1 LGPVVVVVVVGVLLD
16 GRVRGPGD
24 RALAEDV
31 ARGMASGGIQTHL
44 IELVPS
50 PGRSPRL
57 LHSVRLPHTWL
68 RRAAPSRPA
77 AAAAVLDAEVA
88 DATLD
93 KLAERVAQLVDHEG
107 IGHLHAIGCSLA
119 GRVARLVQRR
129 TGTHFCVTP
138 RGRDLRTKDD
148 TVRSRVRD
156 VLHAARHV
164 VLFDESW
171 LHAMEAAFPARA
183 GESPLRLRVLRRGV
197 DLELFKLVPRQE
209 RGSAAAR
216 LGTDSPLGARLQG
229 IEWERA
235 CVMLCVR
242 YGGDAEGFAQF
253 LFAIPDL
260 LRQQPHLQVIVVQAG
275 ESPVAVDRLRAAFA
289 AGQPD
294 LLAGVL
300 QDSELYQ
307 PLLDHLGRL
316 HDQGRSRAWWE
327 TAARLEPERRV
338 RDAGEVSREDF
349 ARLLPLA
356 DLVVLPGLNLR
367 CTSQLPYEALAAGV
381 LTVARAHAGME
392 TYARLIRE
400 EISGEIAALCT
411 LRDDAPTVWELE
423 DTLGRFARLRPELGD
438 RLRALAVRKF
448 DARQTALDLLR
459 LHAEPAARAAVAR
472 A

>member
-1 LGPVVVVVVVGVLLD
+1 MVVVVVGVLLD

-50 PGRSPRL
+50 PGRSPRV

-68 RRAAPSRPA
+68 RRASHSEPPPA
-77 AAAAVLDAEVA
+77 AAWLDAEVG
-88 DATLD
+88 DATAEQ
-93 KLAERVAQLVDHEG
+93 LAERVAHLVDRER
-107 IGHLHAIGCSLA
+107 IGTLHAIGCDLP

-129 TGTHFCVTP
+129 TGASFCVTP
-138 RGRDLRTKDD
+138 RGRDLRGSNTAGRDQ
-148 TVRSRVRD
+148 VQD

-171 LHAMEAAFPARA
+171 LHAMEAAFPVRV

-197 DLELFKLVPRQE
+197 DLELFKPVPRQE
-209 RGSAAAR
+209 RGSAAATF
-216 LGTDSPLGARLQG
+216 GAKSPLTARLAG

-235 CVMLCVR
+235 CVLLCVHN
-242 YGGDAEGFAQF
+242 GGDTEGFAQF
-253 LFAIPDL
+253 LFALPEL
-260 LRQQPHLQVIVVQAG
+260 LRQQPLLQVLVVQAG
-275 ESPVAVDRLRAAFA
+275 EAPPAVDRLRAA
-289 AGQPD
+289 
-294 LLAGVL
+294 LAGGKPELLEGVL
-300 QDSELYQ
+300 RESELYQ
-307 PLLDHLGRL
+307 PLLGHLERVHSLG
-316 HDQGRSRAWWE
+316 HSRAWWE
-327 TAARLEPERRV
+327 AAARLEPEHRV
-338 RDAGEVSREDF
+338 HYAGEVSREDF

-356 DLVVLPGLNLR
+356 DLVVLPGLNRR
-367 CTSQLPYEALAAGV
+367 CTSQLPYEALASGV
-381 LTVARAHAGME
+381 LAVARAHAGME
-392 TYARLIRE
+392 TYARLIAD

-423 DTLGRFARLRPELGD
+423 DKLGRFARLRPELGD

-448 DARQTALDLLR
+448 DARQTALDLQR
-459 LHAEPAARAAVAR
+459 LHGEPAARSAVAR

>member
-1 LGPVVVVVVVGVLLD
+1 MVVVVVGVLLD
-16 GRVRGPGD
+16 SRVRGPGD

-50 PGRSPRL
+50 PGHSPRL
-57 LHSVRLPHTWL
+57 LHSVRLTHTWL
-68 RRAAPSRPA
+68 RRAAPAEPA
-77 AAAAVLDAEVA
+77 AAAAWVDTEVG

-93 KLAERVAQLVDHEG
+93 KLAERVAQLVDREG
-107 IGHLHAIGCSLA
+107 IGNLHAIGCGLA

-129 TGTHFCVTP
+129 TGAPFCVTP
-138 RGRDLRTKDD
+138 RGRDLRTSDD
-148 TVRSRVRD
+148 TVRAQVRD

-171 LHAMEAAFPARA
+171 LHAMEAAFPVRV

-197 DLELFKLVPRQE
+197 DLELFKPVPRQE
-209 RGSAAAR
+209 RGSAAAAF
-216 LGTDSPLGARLQG
+216 GTKHPLTARLQG
-229 IEWERA
+229 IEWTRA
-235 CVMLCVR
+235 CVLLCVR

-253 LFAIPDL
+253 LFAVPEL
-260 LRQQPHLQVIVVQAG
+260 LRQQPNLRVIVVQGG
-275 ESPVAVDRLRAAFA
+275 ETPAAVDRLRAALA
-289 AGQPD
+289 AGEPGQ
-294 LLAGVL
+294 LEGVL
-300 QDSELYQ
+300 QESELYQ
-307 PLLDHLGRL
+307 PLMDHLGRL
-316 HDQGRSRAWWE
+316 HDQGRSRSWWE
-327 TAARLEPERRV
+327 TAARLEPERRW
-338 RDAGEVSREDF
+338 RDAGEVSRDDF

-392 TYARLIRE
+392 TYSRLIAE

-423 DTLGRFARLRPELGD
+423 DKLGRFARLRPELGD

-459 LHAEPAARAAVAR
+459 IHAEPAARTAVAR

>member
-1 LGPVVVVVVVGVLLD
+1 VVVVVVGVLLD

-50 PGRSPRL
+50 PGRSPRV

-68 RRAAPSRPA
+68 RRPSAADPAPA
-77 AAAAVLDAEVA
+77 AWLDGEVGAATIDR
-88 DATLD
+88 
-93 KLAERVAQLVDHEG
+93 LAERVAQLVEREE
-107 IGHLHAIGCSLA
+107 IGTLHAIGCGLA
-119 GRVARLVQRR
+119 GRVARGVQRR
-129 TGTHFCVTP
+129 TGAPFCVTP
-138 RGRDLRTKDD
+138 RGRDLRTQED
-148 TVRSRVRD
+148 TERAQVRE

-164 VLFDESW
+164 VMFDESW
-171 LHAMEAAFPARA
+171 LHAIEAAFPVRV

-197 DLELFKLVPRQE
+197 DLELFTPVPRQD
-209 RGSAAAR
+209 RGSAAATLGATGH
-216 LGTDSPLGARLQG
+216 LGTRLRG
-229 IEWERA
+229 LDWDRA
-235 CVMLCVR
+235 CVVLCVQ
-242 YGGDAEGFAQF
+242 YGRDAEGIAQF
-253 LFAIPDL
+253 LFAIPEL

-275 ESPVAVDRLRAAFA
+275 EAPFTLDRLRAALA
-289 AGQPD
+289 TGQPEI
-294 LLAGVL
+294 LAEAL
-300 QDSELYQ
+300 QENELYQ
-307 PLLDHLGRL
+307 PLLDHLDRL
-316 HDQGRSRAWWE
+316 HTQGRSRSWWE
-327 TAARLEPERRV
+327 MAARLEPEQRWREL
-338 RDAGEVSREDF
+338 RDLGREEF

-392 TYARLIRE
+392 SYSRLIGD

-423 DTLGRFARLRPELGD
+423 DKLGRFGRLRPELGD

-448 DARQTALDLLR
+448 DARQTALDLQR
-459 LHAEPAARAAVAR
+459 LHGEPAARAAVAR